1 MKTIKIAFNSNDS
14 VTIYLDNKVKL
25 EITPEKNVDLNAKQ
39 IFDVFEYKVGY
50 SYDVI
55 SEGITDRN
63 SKWATPFF
71 NLIKD
76 IGDSISKLDTDD
88 ENTKDI
94 LIKEIKEENS

>member
-1 MKTIKIAFNSNDS
+1 MKIVKIVFDSNDS
-14 VTIYLDNKVKL
+14 VTIYLDDKVKL
-25 EITPEKNVDLNAKQ
+25 EIPPEKNVDLNAKQ

-71 NLIKD
+71 NLIKE
-76 IGDSISKLDTDD
+76 IGDSISKLNIDD

-94 LIKEIKEENS
+94 TIKEVKEEDS